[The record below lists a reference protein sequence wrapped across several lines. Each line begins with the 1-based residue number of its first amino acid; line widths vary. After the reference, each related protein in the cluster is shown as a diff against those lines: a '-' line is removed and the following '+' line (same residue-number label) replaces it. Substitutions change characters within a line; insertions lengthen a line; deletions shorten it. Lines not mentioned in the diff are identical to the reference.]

1 MSTPSLADLPQVLD
15 PAVVSGLAE
24 RLVTVANATQTSM
37 TTVHDRWNVLADTE
51 VFHVTGAEGVPR
63 MLDRP
68 RTDAQSFAESLV
80 AARNALSEA
89 ASFELPDLR
98 SRRDELASRIDTVVA
113 DYTSAEEAKA
123 MADTTY
129 WSTRSSGT
137 DPDVAADAAL
147 GRSSA
152 GAALRKAQDALD
164 TLRDDIERLR
174 RDIEESE
181 DRLASRLRGVSG
193 GTEVYAAG
201 GEPLR
206 VAQTFW
212 GFVENAYPGAPAAA
226 STSRTLAEQL
236 TYELGRSAERRID
249 WLSTADEDAVKR
261 WMEAHPDF
269 VQAVAFVD
277 PHRAGDLFADLA
289 STSTAAP
296 NGEWNAG
303 PLAQLLA
310 LAPLVVGNLN
320 GIPAPQRGLFNR
332 SGLAQALAR
341 KDLDKETRSR
351 LEKLRSVIAQR
362 GDDGSR
368 PTLLS
373 LFLDTEG
380 SPRANIAFGD
390 VDDADQITTLTHGI
404 RTDLGSLDEWARGS
418 ADLQSALTNELERT
432 GSDQTTAVVL
442 VMDWDSGGVLSVG
455 GIDRPDA
462 GASRLSQTWRG
473 LHAVNPD
480 AQLDAGAHSLGTT
493 MTGQALADNPGM
505 VSNVWFFGS
514 AGVTSQAGDEIAEQI
529 RLGQTQ
535 LSATHADDDSIA
547 AWGRRE
553 WLGSL
558 HSTDPRNIPGVEE
571 FSSNGGVVPGYGSPE
586 GEYGESTD
594 SHDAHKSVK
603 DELVG
608 WTIGVDGSPVPLYEP
623 TERFGYLDPS
633 AESFKHFVVGLRD
646 SLDSTGAL
654 E

>member
-1 MSTPSLADLPQVLD
+1 MSTPSVADLPQVLD

-37 TTVHDRWNVLADTE
+37 STVHDRWNVLSDPE

-68 RTDAQSFAESLV
+68 RDDAQSFAESLV
-80 AARNALSEA
+80 AARNALYEA
-89 ASFELPDLR
+89 ASSELPDLR
-98 SRRDELASRIDTVVA
+98 SRREELASRIGSVVA

-152 GAALRKAQDALD
+152 GTVLRKAQDALD
-164 TLRDDIERLR
+164 ALRDDIERLR
-174 RDIEESE
+174 RDIEDSE

-236 TYELGRSAERRID
+236 TYELGRAAERRID

-320 GIPAPQRGLFNR
+320 GIPAPQRGMFNR

-341 KDLDKETRSR
+341 DDLDDETRTR
-351 LEKLRSVIAQR
+351 LEHLRAVIEQR
-362 GDDGSR
+362 GDDGTR

-373 LFLDTEG
+373 FFLDTEG

-390 VDDADQITTLTHGI
+390 VDNADQITTLTHGI
-404 RTDLGSLDEWARGS
+404 RTDLGSLNEWARGS
-418 ADLQSALTNELERT
+418 ADLQAALTSELERT
-432 GSDQTTAVVL
+432 GQDKSTAVVL
-442 VMDWDSGGVLSVG
+442 VMDWDSGGVLSVRE
-455 GIDRPDA
+455 IDRPDA
-462 GASRLSQTWRG
+462 GASRLSQTWQG
-473 LHAVNPD
+473 LHTVNPD
-480 AQLDAGAHSLGTT
+480 AQLNAGAHSLGTT
-493 MTGQALADNPGM
+493 MTGQALSDNPGL
-505 VSNVWFFGS
+505 VSHVWFFGS
-514 AGVTSQAGDEIAEQI
+514 AGVTPQTGDELAAQI
-529 RLGQTQ
+529 RSGQTE
-535 LSATHADDDSIA
+535 LFSTHADDDNIA
-547 AWGRRE
+547 EWGRKD
-553 WLGSL
+553 WLGSA
-558 HSTDPRNIPGVEE
+558 HAVDPRDIPGVER
-571 FSSNGGVVPGYGSPE
+571 FGSNGGVVPGYGSPG
-586 GEYGESTD
+586 GEDGESTD
-594 SHDAHKSVK
+594 SHDAHNSTK
-603 DELVG
+603 DVLVG
-608 WTIGVDGSPVPLYEP
+608 WSVGPGGAAIPRYESREQ
-623 TERFGYLDPS
+623 TGYLDPS
-633 AESFKHFVVGLRD
+633 AESFKHFVVGLRE
-646 SLDSTGAL
+646 AL
-654 E
+654 ETAGAH

>member
-1 MSTPSLADLPQVLD
+1 MNTPTLADLPHVLD

-37 TTVHDRWNVLADTE
+37 TTVHDRWNVLGDTE

-68 RTDAQSFAESLV
+68 RDDAQSFAESLI
-80 AARNALSEA
+80 AARNALYEA
-89 ASFELPDLR
+89 ASSELPDLR
-98 SRRDELASRIDTVVA
+98 SRREELASRIGTVVA

-123 MADTTY
+123 MADSTY

-152 GAALRKAQDALD
+152 GTTLRKAQDALD
-164 TLRDDIERLR
+164 TLRDDIDRLR
-174 RDIEESE
+174 RDIEDSE

-206 VAQTFW
+206 VSHTFW

-236 TYELGRSAERRID
+236 TYELARAAERRID
-249 WLSTADEDAVKR
+249 WLATADEDSVKR
-261 WMEAHPDF
+261 WMDAHPDF

-289 STSTAAP
+289 STSTAAS

-320 GIPAPQRGLFNR
+320 GIPAPQRGMFNR

-341 KDLDKETRSR
+341 DDLDDETRTR
-351 LEKLRSVIAQR
+351 LEQLRAVIEQR
-362 GDDGSR
+362 GADGTR

-373 LFLDTEG
+373 FFLDTEG

-404 RTDLGSLDEWARGS
+404 RTDLGSLNEWARGS
-418 ADLQSALTNELERT
+418 ADLQSALTSELERT
-432 GSDQTTAVVL
+432 GQDKKTAVVL
-442 VMDWDSGGVLSVG
+442 VMDWDSGGVLSVRE
-455 GIDRPDA
+455 IDRPDA
-462 GASRLSQTWRG
+462 GASRLSQTWQG
-473 LHAVNPD
+473 LHTVNPD
-480 AQLDAGAHSLGTT
+480 AQLNAGAHSLGTT
-493 MTGQALADNPGM
+493 MTGQALSDNPGL
-505 VSNVWFFGS
+505 VSHVWFFGS
-514 AGVTSQAGDEIAEQI
+514 AGVTPQTGDELAAQI
-529 RLGQTQ
+529 RSGQTE
-535 LSATHADDDSIA
+535 LFSTHADDDNIA
-547 AWGRRE
+547 EWGRKD
-553 WLGSL
+553 WLGSA
-558 HSTDPRNIPGVEE
+558 HAVDPRDIPGVER
-571 FSSNGGVVPGYGSPE
+571 FGSNGGVVPGYGSPR

-594 SHDAHKSVK
+594 SHDAHNSVK
-603 DELVG
+603 DEIVG
-608 WTIGVDGSPVPLYEP
+608 WTVGPDGSPMPIIEE
-623 TERFGYLDPS
+623 TEKFGYLDPS

-646 SLDSTGAL
+646 ALNSTGAP
-654 E
+654 